1 MKEGGPATTTPRP
14 LHPSRLLALVFDVDG
29 TLVDSN
35 DAHAWSWIDALR
47 EAGIAADFA
56 AVRRLIGMGGDKLLP
71 RVSGL
76 SADSDAGKQI
86 LARRSEIFRD
96 QYLRDVRPFPRSRE
110 LFQALAADGV
120 GLAIASSAREDELA
134 LLLEIAEVGDLIAHR
149 TSSSDVE
156 ASKPDPDV
164 LHAALGRLGVAPAS
178 AALVGDTPYDRDA
191 AHRGGSGFI
200 GVRCGGWGDDDL
212 AGARAI
218 FDDPAEMM
226 AARAWRAWR

>member
-1 MKEGGPATTTPRP
+1 MHDVRDR
-14 LHPSRLLALVFDVDG
+14 SRLLALVFDVDG

-47 EAGIAADFA
+47 EAGIAAEFA
-56 AVRRLIGMGGDKLLP
+56 TVRRLIGMGGDKLLP

-76 SADSDAGKQI
+76 SADSDAGKRI
-86 LARRSEIFRD
+86 VAKRSEIFRAD
-96 QYLRDVRPFPRSRE
+96 YLRAIRPFPGSRE

-120 GLAIASSAREDELA
+120 GVAIASSARQDELA
-134 LLLEIAEVGDLIAHR
+134 PLLEIAGVDDLVAHT

-164 LHAALGRLGVAPAS
+164 LHAALGRLGVAPVS

-191 AHRGGSGFI
+191 AHRGGAGFI
-200 GVRCGGWGDDDL
+200 GFRCGGWGDEDL
-212 AGARAI
+212 AGAHAI
-218 FDDPAEMM
+218 FDDPAAML
-226 AARAWRAWR
+226 AARPWR